1 MLDIM
6 FPILKNETFDKIESF
21 EFWFQVKLVLSG
33 TNQLIKLHVTEQY
46 K

>member
-6 FPILKNETFDKIESF
+6 FPLFKKMRLDKIKSF
-21 EFWFQVKLVLSG
+21 EFWFHVNLVLSG